1 MSVTASIVEGFQAVV
16 GRAANNEE
24 RLRLYALRD
33 KLGIPESDPMWPV
46 LYTNTDH
53 ETRVR
58 SLFVEIR
65 DMLASVSLA
74 GGAPIAVDVL
84 AAKVAALV
92 PMRETD
98 PQSDALILELMR
110 RADNAAA
117 MLQKILEHVSAEASS
132 IRNSLE
138 ELQQAV
144 ERDDDE
150 LLDPELEGDSAHAPD
165 PAPAPAP
172 APVTAGSFSTTDAG
186 AAYVAPDAPL
196 GEFDNPFG
204 DPAPASAAPETQ
216 ANPVREPIPERE
228 KAHALDDSIEPDAH
242 NDAAP
247 SSPTVAAAA
256 PVDSHAAAERATT
269 ATSAVRRFFRPA
281 ALAIMGGIVAIG
293 GFVGGSA
300 TGYQAAHMKNV
311 DAYVG
316 RLQSIPT
323 VKSLAATPTGR
334 DWIDFGRRQSLQS
347 LRAIMT
353 CDREFG
359 LETRAAGRHAL
370 CAGTFGSAVKYGWRI
385 K

>member
-16 GRAANNEE
+16 GRAANDEE

-58 SLFVEIR
+58 SLFGEIR
-65 DMLASVSLA
+65 DMLADVSLA

-84 AAKVAALV
+84 AAKVAALI
-92 PMRETD
+92 PQSEND

-110 RADNAAA
+110 KADNASA

-132 IRNSLE
+132 IRNSIE

-150 LLDPELEGDSAHAPD
+150 LLDPELDGDLAQAPE
-165 PAPAPAP
+165 PEP
-172 APVTAGSFSTTDAG
+172 APVTAGSFSTTNAG

-196 GEFDNPFG
+196 EEFENPFA
-204 DPAPASAAPETQ
+204 DPAPAASAQGAEMQ
-216 ANPVREPIPERE
+216 GGPVRDPIPAHE
-228 KAHALDDSIEPDAH
+228 KAHALHETIEQDAH
-242 NDAAP
+242 
-247 SSPTVAAAA
+247 AAATRSSRPA
-256 PVDSHAAAERATT
+256 ADAPPVDSHDATAART
-269 ATSAVRRFFRPA
+269 AVTSPVQRFFRPA
-281 ALAIMGGIVAIG
+281 ALAIIFGAVAIG
-293 GFVGGSA
+293 GFIGGST
-300 TGYQAAHMKNV
+300 TGYHAAHMKNV

-323 VKSLAATPTGR
+323 VKALAATSTGR

-359 LETRAAGRHAL
+359 LETRATGRHAL
-370 CAGTFGSAVKYGWRI
+370 CAGTFGSTVKYGWRI